1 MSSQQSNTENLKF
14 EFKRITNN
22 IHLLLKSKEKIEKLK
37 NQFIQLIE
45 TTAEILIEGD
55 KNNPEIFILFQEK
68 SFIEELCQLIK
79 RRNRDIN
86 FQIIKSFS
94 LLISN
99 LSNEKK

>member
-45 TTAEILIEGD
+45 TTAV
-55 KNNPEIFILFQEK
+55 FILFQEK

-86 FQIIKSFS
+86 FQIIKSFFY
-94 LLISN
+94 
-99 LSNEKK
+99 

>member
-1 MSSQQSNTENLKF
+1 MSSQQSNTENLEF
-14 EFKRITNN
+14 EFKRIINN